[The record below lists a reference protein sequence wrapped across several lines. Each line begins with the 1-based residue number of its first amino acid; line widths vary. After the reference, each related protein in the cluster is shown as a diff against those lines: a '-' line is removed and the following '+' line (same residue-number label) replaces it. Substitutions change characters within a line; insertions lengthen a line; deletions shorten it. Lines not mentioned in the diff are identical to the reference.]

1 MSFKVLKQFAAGCC
15 AIAVLGLGHARQPS
29 TVPTQQPNQQS
40 TQQSNPSTAQRSLQA
55 SALPTEAQT
64 TLALIAQG
72 GPFPYAKDGVVFGN
86 YERQLPA
93 QRRGYYHEYTVP
105 TPGARSRGARRII
118 VGGKPPTRAE
128 YFYTGDHYASFQRI
142 QQNDR
147 PK

>member
-1 MSFKVLKQFAAGCC
+1 MGLKALKHIAIGCC
-15 AIAVLGLGHARQPS
+15 AIAVLGLGHARRPKD
-29 TVPTQQPNQQS
+29 VPNQQPNQS
-40 TQQSNPSTAQRSLQA
+40 TEQRSLPV
-55 SALPTEAQT
+55 SGLPIEAQT
-64 TLALIAQG
+64 TLTLISQG

-93 QRRGYYHEYTVP
+93 QKRGYYHEYTVA

-118 VGGKPPTRAE
+118 VGGKPPGHAE